1 LFCSHPRLG
10 SAPRRSSMTGWA
22 LTLILAAAV
31 IHATWNLINKRA
43 SGHATFTWLVAV
55 LSALFYAPATITI
68 IEVWQLRIDFITVG
82 MIVGSAALH
91 TAYFVLLN
99 EGYRAG
105 DLSLVYPLARGTGP
119 LLSSVAAIVL
129 LGERPSVIAVA
140 GALLIIGG
148 VVILTTNLSRLR
160 ETGARD
166 AVIYALVTG
175 LFIAAYTLWD
185 KQAVSHFA
193 IAPLVLDWGANVG
206 RVLLLSPFA
215 IKYSD
220 QTIVEWREHKY
231 EAIAVAVLIPL
242 SYILVLTAM
251 SFTPVSYVAPARE
264 ISILIGTAMG
274 TRLLAEGDVR
284 RRLVAA
290 CAMVLGVVALA
301 VG

>member
-1 LFCSHPRLG
+1 
-10 SAPRRSSMTGWA
+10 MTGWA

-31 IHATWNLINKRA
+31 IHATWNLINKQA

-55 LSALFYAPATITI
+55 LSAIFYAPATITI
-68 IEVWQLRIDFITVG
+68 IEIFQLKIDFIAVG
-82 MIVGSAALH
+82 MMVGSAALH

-99 EGYRAG
+99 QGYRAG

-119 LLSSVAAIVL
+119 LLSSVAAIL
-129 LGERPSVIAVA
+129 FLGERPSAIAVC

-148 VVILTTNLSRLR
+148 VVILTINLSRFR
-160 ETGARD
+160 ETDARG

-185 KQAVSHFA
+185 KQAVSHFG

-206 RVLLLSPFA
+206 RVILLSPFA

-220 QTIVEWREHKY
+220 QTIAEWREHKY

-251 SFTPVSYVAPARE
+251 RFTPVSYVAPARE

-274 TRLLAEGDVR
+274 TRLLAEGDAGR
-284 RRLVAA
+284 RFVAA

-301 VG
+301 IG